1 MIPHVWSDILESAA
15 VTVIKVVEVYKLD
28 YTFED
33 DVRID
38 YIIPTSLAD
47 VKENRLEIPG
57 LGDIKAI
64 GAIRVVTDLLGAHY
78 TSVSTVIQVSGCGKL
93 FIVSG
98 EK

>member
-28 YTFED
+28 YTFEN
-33 DVRID
+33 DVRVD
-38 YIIPTSLAD
+38 YILPTSLPD
-47 VKENRLEIPG
+47 TKENRLEVPG
-57 LGDIKAI
+57 IRGLKTI
-64 GAIRVVTDLLGAHY
+64 GAARVVTDLLGAHY

-98 EK
+98 GK

>member
-15 VTVIKVVEVYKLD
+15 VTVIKVVEVYRLD

-47 VKENRLEIPG
+47 VKENRLEIHG

-93 FIVSG
+93 FVVSG
-98 EK
+98 TK